1 MSCISG
7 KEFLKQDKELKR
19 LLEQIKK
26 DVQNISQNYLVK
38 PNNKQ
43 NRETFKNALNDYL
56 VDLFSDNFITFEL
69 EENEER
75 KDVFLVPYYKGKK
88 IESYKEV
95 DLGTAIKECIKTDN
109 NIIFKDDI
117 EIFEVGINKSNKGTI
132 WLRKPNESDEKL
144 RNRIKTYN

>member
-1 MSCISG
+1 MSYISG
-7 KEFLKQDKELKR
+7 EEFLK
-19 LLEQIKK
+19 QIKK
-26 DVQNISQNYLVK
+26 DVQNISQNYLGK

-43 NRETFKNALNDYL
+43 NRETFRNTLNDYL
-56 VDLFSDNFITFEL
+56 VDLFSNNFITFEL

-95 DLGTAIKECIKTDN
+95 DLETAIKECIKTDS

-117 EIFEVGINKSNKGTI
+117 EIFEVGINKSNNGTV
-132 WLRKPNESDEKL
+132 WYRKPNESDEEL
-144 RNRIKTYN
+144 RNRIK

>member
-1 MSCISG
+1 MSYISG

-26 DVQNISQNYLVK
+26 DVQNISQNYLGK

-43 NRETFKNALNDYL
+43 NRETLKNALNDYL

-69 EENEER
+69 EENKER
-75 KDVFLVPYYKGKK
+75 KEVFLVPYYKGGK

-95 DLGTAIKECIKTDN
+95 DLETAIKECIRTDS

-117 EIFEVGINKSNKGTI
+117 GIFEVGVNKSNDGTT
-132 WLRKPNESDEKL
+132 WLRKPNESDEEL
-144 RNRIKTYN
+144 RNRIKNI